1 MLHPMWITVPGLAAP
16 DPALITIVVLRS
28 SYDVLMVKLVRKS
41 LLGSSPHDVITHEVK
56 PQIAGITRW
65 SLHKNWGRG

>member
-28 SYDVLMVKLVRKS
+28 SYAVPLVKLIRKS
-41 LLGSSPHDVITHEVK
+41 LLGSLPHDIVTRRVK
-56 PQIAGITRW
+56 PQIAGVIRW
-65 SLHKNWGRG
+65 SMH